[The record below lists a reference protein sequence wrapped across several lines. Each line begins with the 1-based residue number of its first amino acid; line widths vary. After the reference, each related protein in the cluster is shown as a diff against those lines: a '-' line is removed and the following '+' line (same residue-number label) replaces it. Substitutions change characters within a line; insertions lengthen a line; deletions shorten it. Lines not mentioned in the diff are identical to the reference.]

1 MNTSIK
7 IPLREISAKLIS
19 LKEALANQR
28 FIADENRYSTKIDDS
43 LRNWRENL
51 IIIFASS
58 INEDLNKTYESLR
71 LWGLD
76 GVNLLVNMELP
87 LDLAIEEVRFYRN
100 TIGEI
105 IKDEAINYNFSLS
118 DFYEIISRFDSV
130 VDRAVYWLSL
140 SYSNTYASR
149 IYAAE
154 ATALELSIPIVRVT
168 EEIGILPLIGDIDT
182 KRSQELMDKALQY
195 STDLDLHHI
204 VIDLSGVPIIDTMV
218 ASHLL
223 KVIEA
228 LKLVGMNVILTGI
241 RPEIAQTIVNLGIR
255 LDGIS
260 TFSSLHQA
268 IKYIQKNLQPA
279 MHS

>member
-1 MNTSIK
+1 MNKSMN
-7 IPLREISAKLIS
+7 IPLQEISTKLTN
-19 LKEALANQR
+19 LKETLASQR
-28 FIADENRYSTKIDDS
+28 FFADENSYSNNINDS

-51 IIIFASS
+51 IVIFASS
-58 INEDLNKTYESLR
+58 INEDLDKTYENLR

-76 GVNLLVNMELP
+76 GVNLLVNLDLP

-105 IKDEAINYNFSLS
+105 LKDEAIKYNFSIAA
-118 DFYEIISRFDSV
+118 FYEIISRFDSV

-140 SYSNTYASR
+140 SYSNTYTSR

-168 EEIGILPLIGDIDT
+168 EEIGVLPLIGDIDT
-182 KRSQELMDKALQY
+182 KRSQELMDKALHY
-195 STDLDLHHI
+195 GTTLNLNHI

-223 KVIEA
+223 KVIDG
-228 LKLVGMNVILTGI
+228 LKLVGINVILTGI

-260 TFSSLHQA
+260 TFSSLHHA

-279 MHS
+279 MHP

>member
-1 MNTSIK
+1 MNKSMN
-7 IPLREISAKLIS
+7 IPLQEISTKLTN
-19 LKEALANQR
+19 LKETLASQR
-28 FIADENRYSTKIDDS
+28 FFADENSYSNNINDS

-51 IIIFASS
+51 IVIFASS
-58 INEDLNKTYESLR
+58 INEDLDKTYENLR

-76 GVNLLVNMELP
+76 GVNLLVNLDLP

-105 IKDEAINYNFSLS
+105 LKDEAIKYNFSIAA
-118 DFYEIISRFDSV
+118 FYEIISRFDSV

-140 SYSNTYASR
+140 SYSNTYTSR

-168 EEIGILPLIGDIDT
+168 EEIGVLPLIGDIDT
-182 KRSQELMDKALQY
+182 KRSQELMDKALHY
-195 STDLDLHHI
+195 GTTLNLHHI

-223 KVIEA
+223 KVIDG
-228 LKLVGMNVILTGI
+228 LKLVGINVILTGI

-260 TFSSLHQA
+260 TFSSLHHA
-268 IKYIQKNLQPA
+268 IKYIQKKLQPA
-279 MHS
+279 MHP

>member
-1 MNTSIK
+1 MN
-7 IPLREISAKLIS
+7 IPLQEISTKLTN
-19 LKEALANQR
+19 LKETLASQR
-28 FIADENRYSTKIDDS
+28 FFADENSYSNNINDS

-51 IIIFASS
+51 IVIFASS
-58 INEDLNKTYESLR
+58 INEDLDKTYENLR

-76 GVNLLVNMELP
+76 GVNLLVNLDLP

-105 IKDEAINYNFSLS
+105 LKDEAIKYNFSIAA
-118 DFYEIISRFDSV
+118 FYEIISRFDSV

-140 SYSNTYASR
+140 SYSNTYTSR

-168 EEIGILPLIGDIDT
+168 EEIGVLPLIGDIDT
-182 KRSQELMDKALQY
+182 KRSQELMDKALHY
-195 STDLDLHHI
+195 GTTLNLNHI

-223 KVIEA
+223 KVIDG
-228 LKLVGMNVILTGI
+228 LKLVGINVILTGI

-260 TFSSLHQA
+260 TFSSLHHA

-279 MHS
+279 MHP

>member
-1 MNTSIK
+1 LNTSIK
-7 IPLREISAKLIS
+7 IPLREISTKLTS
-19 LKEALANQR
+19 LKETLAKQR
-28 FIADENRYSTKIDDS
+28 YFADENSYSIKIEDS

-51 IIIFASS
+51 IIIFSNS
-58 INEDLNKTYESLR
+58 INEDLDNTYENLR

-76 GVNLLVNMELP
+76 SVNLLINMELP

-105 IKDEAINYNFSLS
+105 IKEEAMNYNFSLP

-140 SYSNTYASR
+140 SYSNTYTSR

-168 EEIGILPLIGDIDT
+168 EEIGVLPIIGDIDT

-195 STDLDLHHI
+195 GTDLDLQHI

-223 KVIEA
+223 KVIDA
-228 LKLVGMNVILTGI
+228 LKLVGINVILTGI

-260 TFSSLHQA
+260 TFSSLHHA
-268 IKYIQKNLQPA
+268 IKSIQKNLQPS
-279 MHS
+279 MHP

>member
-7 IPLREISAKLIS
+7 IPLREISTKLNS
-19 LKEALANQR
+19 LKETLANQR
-28 FIADENRYSTKIDDS
+28 YIADENNYSINIDDS

-51 IIIFASS
+51 IMIFASS
-58 INEDLNKTYESLR
+58 INEDLNKTYENLKF
-71 LWGLD
+71 WGLD
-76 GVNLLVNMELP
+76 SVHLLVNLELP

-105 IKDEAINYNFSLS
+105 IKEEAIKYNFSLP

-168 EEIGILPLIGDIDT
+168 EEIGVLPIIGDIDT

-195 STDLDLHHI
+195 GTGLDLQHI

-223 KVIEA
+223 RVIDG
-228 LKLVGMNVILTGI
+228 LKLVGINVIVTGI

-260 TFSSLHQA
+260 TFSSLHHA
-268 IKYIQKNLQPA
+268 IKYIQKNLQPE
-279 MHS
+279 MHP

>member
-7 IPLREISAKLIS
+7 IPLRELSAKLTS

-28 FIADENRYSTKIDDS
+28 FIADENRYSNKIDDS

-58 INEDLNKTYESLR
+58 INEDLDKTYENLK

-76 GVNLLVNMELP
+76 GVNLLVNLALP

-105 IKDEAINYNFSLS
+105 IKDEAIKYNFSLS

-168 EEIGILPLIGDIDT
+168 EEIGVLPLIGDIDT

-195 STDLDLHHI
+195 GTDLDLQHI

-218 ASHLL
+218 ANHLL

-228 LKLVGMNVILTGI
+228 LKLVGINVILTGI

-268 IKYIQKNLQPA
+268 IKSIQKNLQPA
-279 MHS
+279 

>member
-7 IPLREISAKLIS
+7 IPLREISTKLIS
-19 LKEALANQR
+19 LKETLANQR

-51 IIIFASS
+51 IIIFANS
-58 INEDLNKTYESLR
+58 INEDLDKTYENLR

-76 GVNLLVNMELP
+76 GVNLLVNMELS

-105 IKDEAINYNFSLS
+105 IKEEAMNYNFSLP

-168 EEIGILPLIGDIDT
+168 EEIGILPIIGDIDT

-195 STDLDLHHI
+195 GTDLDLQHI

-218 ASHLL
+218 ANHLL
-223 KVIEA
+223 RVIEA
-228 LKLVGMNVILTGI
+228 LKLVGINVILTGI

-260 TFSSLHQA
+260 TFSSLHHA
-268 IKYIQKNLQPA
+268 IKYIQKNLQPVL
-279 MHS
+279 HP